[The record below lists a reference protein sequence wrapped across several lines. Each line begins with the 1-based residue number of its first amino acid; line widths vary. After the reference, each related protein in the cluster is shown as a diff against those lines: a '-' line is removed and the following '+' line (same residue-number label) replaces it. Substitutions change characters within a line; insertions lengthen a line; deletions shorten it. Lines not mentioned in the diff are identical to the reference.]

1 MAHRRAFCAACERDL
16 PWWRRVDGCPICG
29 TPAPGSDSPSDSVS
43 ACGLC
48 LARGSPLHA
57 CLALGRY
64 EGELTRLLP
73 AFKRRTRPFGPPV
86 VVARAVE
93 ALAIALARLA
103 ARRWSDRP
111 DALVG
116 IPLHPLRRLRRGF
129 NHIDPVASRIA
140 TELGV
145 QWAPGWLRRR
155 RATPHQVGRLA
166 RARSRNVSGAFVAG
180 NGIPYDARIWLVDDV
195 LTTGSTMEAAADALL
210 EAGALEVR
218 GLTIAATL
226 PRARQRPLRAR

>member
-1 MAHRRAFCAACERDL
+1 M
-16 PWWRRVDGCPICG
+16 
-29 TPAPGSDSPSDSVS
+29 
-43 ACGLC
+43 
-48 LARGSPLHA
+48 
-57 CLALGRY
+57 
-64 EGELTRLLP
+64 
-73 AFKRRTRPFGPPV
+73 
-86 VVARAVE
+86 
-93 ALAIALARLA
+93 
-103 ARRWSDRP
+103 
-111 DALVG
+111 G